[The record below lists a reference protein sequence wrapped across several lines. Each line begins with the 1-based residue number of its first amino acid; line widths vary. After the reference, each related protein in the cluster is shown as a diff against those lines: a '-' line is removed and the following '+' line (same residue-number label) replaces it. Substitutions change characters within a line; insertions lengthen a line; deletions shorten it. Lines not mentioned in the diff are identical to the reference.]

1 MTFAP
6 IPLARM
12 MITPD
17 ASGAGFL
24 AEHATL
30 IVADLHFEK
39 GSAFLTKGVPL
50 PPFDTA
56 ATLARLEEV
65 CARLGPRRVIA
76 LGDSFHDRGADQRLG
91 PQEFDRLSRL
101 IEAHDWHWIMGNHD
115 PAPPES
121 LGGQV
126 ADEIKIDQLVLR
138 HEPKPGA
145 VYEIAGHLHPV
156 AKIAARGRRLRR
168 RCFVSDGT
176 RLILPAFG
184 AYAGGLNVLD
194 QAFVPLL
201 HPAFHAWMI
210 GSDDIYKI
218 AAERLVPDT
227 FG

>member
-1 MTFAP
+1 
-6 IPLARM
+6 

-17 ASGAGFL
+17 ASGAGFV
-24 AEHATL
+24 ADHATL

-56 ATLARLEEV
+56 ATLTRLEDV
-65 CARLGPRRVIA
+65 CARLQPKRVIA
-76 LGDSFHDRGADQRLG
+76 LGDSFHDQGADQRLG
-91 PQEFDRLSRL
+91 PDEFDRLNRL
-101 IEAHDWHWIMGNHD
+101 IDAHDWHWIMGNHD

-121 LGGQV
+121 LGGHV
-126 ADEIKIDQLVLR
+126 AEEIEIDQLVLR
-138 HEPKPGA
+138 HEPRPGA

-156 AKIAARGRRLRR
+156 AKIQARGRRLRR

-194 QAFVPLL
+194 PAFAPLL
-201 HPAFHAWMI
+201 HQSFHAWMI
-210 GSDDIYKI
+210 GADDIYKI
-218 AAERLVPDT
+218 SAGRLVPDN
-227 FG
+227 FA